1 MSKVFRL
8 DAIGPNMRA
17 YIDEHLVNAVSN
29 LARELGRKPTID
41 QLERLIRGLMK
52 VNPAL
57 KDEYFRASI
66 ADYLQRFRHAKYL
79 SVKGEGG

>member
-8 DAIGPNMRA
+8 VGPNMRA

-52 VNPAL
+52 VNPSL

-66 ADYLQRFRHAKYL
+66 ADNVQRFRYSKYL
-79 SVKGEGG
+79 SVNDEGG